1 MKKVLLTIV
10 LGLFAV
16 GCETPLG
23 PDYGDY
29 DPWEK
34 EWHVVCYD
42 EYDWSVSFVHP
53 DGYETEEGCEET
65 IHEDVTECLCEYI
78 NY

>member
-29 DPWEK
+29 DPWEQN
-34 EWHVVCYD
+34 WYIVCYD
-42 EYDWSVSFVHP
+42 ENWFVNTETIGDWET
-53 DGYETEEGCEET
+53 YEECEED
-65 IHEDVTECLCEYI
+65 IHENSIGCHCEYL
-78 NY
+78 